1 MSFNVIA
8 TDPFE
13 RKLKRLSKKYS
24 SLKED
29 LSSVI
34 EQLAEHPVMGTPIG
48 KNCYKIRVAIA
59 SKGKG
64 KSGGARII
72 TYVRVI
78 KNTVFLMDIYD
89 KSEQANISPKEL
101 KLLLDLLSER

>member
-34 EQLAEHPVMGTPIG
+34 EQLSEHPAMGTPIG
-48 KNCYKIRVAIA
+48 KNCYKIRVAIT

-64 KSGGARII
+64 KSGGENNNLCAR
-72 TYVRVI
+72 
-78 KNTVFLMDIYD
+78 
-89 KSEQANISPKEL
+89 S
-101 KLLLDLLSER
+101 